1 MAATTNEGIGTDR
14 SLSGLLHRTRRLA
27 SAFASLVVLDARQT
41 FYELLQV
48 MCVAIAAVV
57 LLVTAWLALVVAIA
71 GWVIADGVPWPAV
84 LAFAA
89 LANVVVAAAAGS
101 WLWKRVKKMPF
112 AATLRQLR
120 GEPPPSAM
128 PVAREAGAGEAVA
141 RTGP

>member
-14 SLSGLLHRTRRLA
+14 SLSGLLHRSRRLA

-41 FYELLQV
+41 VRELLQA
-48 MCVAIAAVV
+48 MCAAIAAIV

-71 GWVIADGVPWPAV
+71 GWLIADGVPWTVV
-84 LAFAA
+84 LALAA
-89 LANVVVAAAAGS
+89 LANVVVAAIAGW
-101 WLWKRVKKMPF
+101 WLWKRVKKLPF

-120 GEPPPSAM
+120 GEPPPSAT
-128 PVAREAGAGEAVA
+128 PVVGDAGA

>member
-41 FYELLQV
+41 FHELLQV
-48 MCVAIAAVV
+48 MCVAIAAIV

-71 GWVIADGVPWPAV
+71 GWLIADGVPWPVV
-84 LAFAA
+84 LAVAA
-89 LANVVVAAAAGS
+89 LANVVVAAVAGL
-101 WLWKRVKKMPF
+101 WLWRRLKTLPF

-120 GEPPPSAM
+120 GEPAPSAVPAT
-128 PVAREAGAGEAVA
+128 PVAAAEAVA

>member
-27 SAFASLVVLDARQT
+27 SAFASLVVLDARHT
-41 FYELLQV
+41 FHELLQV
-48 MCVAIAAVV
+48 MCVAIAAIV

-71 GWVIADGVPWPAV
+71 GWLIADGVPWPAV
-84 LAFAA
+84 LAIAA
-89 LANVVVAAAAGS
+89 LANVVVAAAAGL
-101 WLWKRVKKMPF
+101 WLWRRVKKLPF

-120 GEPPPSAM
+120 GEPPGEPAAAT
-128 PVAREAGAGEAVA
+128 PLAAREAVA

>member
-1 MAATTNEGIGTDR
+1 MAAMTNEGIGTDR

-41 FYELLQV
+41 LHELLQV
-48 MCVAIAAVV
+48 MCVAIAATV

-71 GWVIADGVPWPAV
+71 GWLIADGVPWTVV

-89 LANVVVAAAAGS
+89 LANVVVAAIAGL
-101 WLWKRVKKMPF
+101 WLWRRVKKLPF

-120 GEPPPSAM
+120 GEPPPSMA
-128 PVAREAGAGEAVA
+128 PVAAGEAAA
-141 RTGP
+141 RTAP